1 MSEDL
6 KSRVKLLCGVYD
18 PETLP
23 GEPFGEK
30 VLDFLGALAK
40 AVRGILPFAAKE
52 MTWE

>member
-23 GEPFGEK
+23 GEPFGGT

-40 AVRGILPFAAKE
+40 AVRLLASGAAGR
-52 MTWE
+52 TCCA